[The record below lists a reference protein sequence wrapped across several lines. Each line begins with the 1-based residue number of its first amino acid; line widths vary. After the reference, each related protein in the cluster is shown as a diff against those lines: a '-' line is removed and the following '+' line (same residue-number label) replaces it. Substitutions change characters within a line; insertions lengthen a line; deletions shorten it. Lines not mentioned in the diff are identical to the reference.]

1 MRKTMQRRGVLLA
14 IVLVALAGCG
24 GDGGGSPAALQ
35 NDGAEGGSQTTQ
47 CQAGSSVVARV
58 MVAAPGDR
66 FYGMHTRVVY
76 PSSLSIPGRGGDQAA
91 VDRVRFRVAMPT
103 VRYDV
108 PEATFTEGSSV
119 VNDED
124 SDFDGVDDRVQA
136 LVIARTPFPDGEFA
150 DITFDCAATIEWP
163 TGDLFACEVAGLTD
177 LTFNEIAAFASCNVV
192 VQPPQ

>member
-1 MRKTMQRRGVLLA
+1 
-14 IVLVALAGCG
+14 
-24 GDGGGSPAALQ
+24 
-35 NDGAEGGSQTTQ
+35 
-47 CQAGSSVVARV
+47 
-58 MVAAPGDR
+58 
-66 FYGMHTRVVY
+66 
-76 PSSLSIPGRGGDQAA
+76 
-91 VDRVRFRVAMPT
+91 
-103 VRYDV
+103 
-108 PEATFTEGSSV
+108 V